1 MAKTFEA
8 RAKLA
13 FASLIRGGAG
23 LVTLAN
29 EALVYASEAA
39 DFRKAHWLYVN
50 MPRQG
55 CPELFLAWLKA
66 FAPVVH
72 NKKDGK
78 SISFSKDNAKDAKP
92 FNIDGAAKVSYFD
105 YAKPAPEV
113 KTYEASDFVDALE
126 RFEKTW
132 LGHCDKGNVEA
143 DSIAIIRARVQ
154 QLKAFERNG
163 FRVVEAREPAVVHD
177 VQAAKAEL
185 ALLDVIAPVADVRKA
200 A

>member
-29 EALVYASEAA
+29 EALVYASEGA

-55 CPELFLAWLKA
+55 CPELFLAWLRA
-66 FAPVVH
+66 FSPVVH

-78 SISFSKDNAKDAKP
+78 SVSFSKDTGKDAVA
-92 FNIDGAAKVSYFD
+92 FNVEGAAKVSYFD
-105 YAKPAPEV
+105 YAKPAADA
-113 KTYEASDFVDALE
+113 KTFETADFADALE
-126 RFEKTW
+126 RFAKTW
-132 LGHCDKGNVEA
+132 TGRCDKGDVEA

-163 FRVVEAREPAVVHD
+163 FRVIEVAPAAVHD
-177 VQAAKAEL
+177 VAAAKAEI
-185 ALLDVIAPVADVRKA
+185 ALMEVIAPVADVKKA